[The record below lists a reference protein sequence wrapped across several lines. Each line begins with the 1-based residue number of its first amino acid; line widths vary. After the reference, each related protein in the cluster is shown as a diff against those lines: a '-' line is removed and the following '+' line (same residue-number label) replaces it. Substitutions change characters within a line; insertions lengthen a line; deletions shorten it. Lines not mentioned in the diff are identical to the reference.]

1 MQTANAD
8 ADTDPTGRAGQRPR
22 GLNHPFDT
30 RGNTMST
37 IKQLILA
44 ALLAL
49 SATAAFAAGKVDIN
63 RASAAEI
70 AAAMN
75 GIGLAKAEAIVAY
88 RSENGPFKSIDQL
101 AEVKGVGLKTVE
113 KNREV
118 IEVRPSKPAAKQAS

>member
-1 MQTANAD
+1 
-8 ADTDPTGRAGQRPR
+8 
-22 GLNHPFDT
+22 
-30 RGNTMST
+30 MST